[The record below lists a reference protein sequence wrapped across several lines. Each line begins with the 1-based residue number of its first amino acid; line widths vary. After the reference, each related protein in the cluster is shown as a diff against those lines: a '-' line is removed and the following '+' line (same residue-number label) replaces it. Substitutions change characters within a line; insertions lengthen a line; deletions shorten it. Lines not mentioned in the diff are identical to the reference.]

1 MRIDSHQHFWH
12 YNPVDHAWIGPGLEA
27 IQRDFLPQHLAPEL
41 NRAGVDGCI
50 AVQAPQ
56 TLAETAWLLELA
68 AANPWIVGVVGWVD
82 LCSPQVDEQ
91 LERFS
96 AQARFRGVRHIVQ
109 GEPDDNFLLRPDFM
123 RGIAALGRFD
133 LAYDLLITP
142 RQLPAACELVKQFPA
157 QRFIVDHIAKPEIK
171 NGILSPWAEGLRRLS
186 GFPNV
191 ACKLSGMVTEA
202 DWQAWKAE
210 DFDPY
215 LDHVLD
221 CFGPARLMFGSDWPV
236 CLLAGSYAQV
246 QQLAGRRIE
255 RLSPAEQAQ
264 IWGETARRF
273 YKV

>member
-1 MRIDSHQHFWH
+1 MRLDSHQHFWH
-12 YNPVDHAWIGPGLEA
+12 YNPVDYAWIGPGLEA

-41 NRAGVDGCI
+41 NDAGVNGCI

-82 LCSPQVDEQ
+82 LCSPQVEEQ

-142 RQLPAACELVKQFPA
+142 RHLPAACELVKQFPA

-171 NGILSPWAEGLRRLS
+171 NGILSPWAEGMRRLS
-186 GFPNV
+186 DFPNV

-202 DWQAWKAE
+202 DWQSWKAE

-221 CFGPARLMFGSDWPV
+221 CFSPAR
-236 CLLAGSYAQV
+236 
-246 QQLAGRRIE
+246 
-255 RLSPAEQAQ
+255 
-264 IWGETARRF
+264 
-273 YKV
+273 